1 MIDGPAHV
9 ADKTFDKQSSVFN
22 NMKHFEGREARRKI
36 NLFL

>member
-1 MIDGPAHV
+1 MINGPTHV

-22 NMKHFEGREARRKI
+22 NRKHFEGRETGRKI